1 MADELCR
8 KVKIIDDKICLS
20 TGTICEVF
28 DINRSTINRW
38 GDDGCPKAARGWW
51 PLADVLRWR
60 GNTSTSGIQTD
71 DDVEKLSLQQQKLYY
86 EAKYKQA
93 QSEAAAFKNSI
104 QRGEYILKDDIIA
117 ELQRFFVVLKRSM
130 LGYSRR
136 IATELAGYVDS
147 ITTRRIEKMI
157 TELTLDALEQ
167 ISIDGIY
174 KPQKKKR
181 KN

>member
-1 MADELCR
+1 MDK

-20 TGTICEVF
+20 TTAMCEVF
-28 DINRSTINRW
+28 NIDKSTLKRW
-38 GDDGCPKAARGWW
+38 SDDGCPKAARGWW
-51 PLADVLRWR
+51 SLVEVLRWR
-60 GNTSTSGIQTD
+60 GLVSADGIKTQD
-71 DDVEKLSLQQQKLYY
+71 DIEKLSLKEQKLYF

-93 QSEAAAFKNSI
+93 QSEAAEFKNAI
-104 QRGEYILKDDIIA
+104 QKGEYILKDDIIA

-147 ITTRRIEKMI
+147 VAARRIEKMI

-174 KPQKKKR
+174 KPSKKKR